1 MTAAGPSLPVLM
13 LALLA
18 THLAGMGA
26 FLTVPV
32 LAPAIAAETGLAASL
47 VGLHTALVYAGALLT
62 GPLTGPL
69 IQRFGAVRVLQLGM
83 LLVGAGIALAALGQV
98 WALVL
103 SAFVA
108 GMGHGP
114 VTPGGSHLLAGRTP
128 PRRRALVFSLKQAG
142 VPVGAMLIAAT
153 APLIALFAGWRAGVL
168 AIAATAIVVAIA
180 LQPLRAALDAG
191 RDPHAGGA
199 GLGALWRGAAG
210 SLGLLRTDAAL
221 RRLTVMSCGYGVA
234 QFCFITFFVA
244 FQVTQLGTPLAEA
257 GLRLALAQAA
267 GVAGRIAW
275 ALIADRVGARLPL
288 LGCGIGAAVAAL
300 ALAAAGPGW
309 PVALVVLAGIVMG
322 ATAVGW
328 HGVML
333 AETARI
339 APEGQVGGATAAV
352 SFAFA
357 LTMLVAPPAFSA
369 LVGLTGGYA
378 AGFLLCVLAA
388 LGGAAAI
395 LRQR

>member
-1 MTAAGPSLPVLM
+1 M

-83 LLVGAGIALAALGQV
+83 LLVGAGIALAVLGQA
-98 WALVL
+98 WALAL

-142 VPVGAMLIAAT
+142 VPVGAMLIAAI

-168 AIAATAIVVAIA
+168 AVAATAVVVAIG
-180 LQPLRAALDAG
+180 LQPLRASLDAD
-191 RDPHAGGA
+191 RDPRTGGA
-199 GLGALWRGAAG
+199 GLRALWQGAGG

-221 RRLTVMSCGYGVA
+221 RRLTLMSCGYGVA

-275 ALIADRVGARLPL
+275 ALMADRVGARLPL
-288 LGCGIGAAVAAL
+288 MACGIGAALAGL

-309 PVALVVLAGIVMG
+309 PVGLVILAGIVMG

-328 HGVML
+328 NGVML
-333 AETARI
+333 AEAARI
-339 APEGQVGGATAAV
+339 APAGQVGGATAAV

-357 LTMLVAPPAFSA
+357 VTMLVAPPAFSA
-369 LVGLTGGYA
+369 LVGLTGGYT
-378 AGFLLCVLAA
+378 AGFLLCVVAA
-388 LGGAAAI
+388 LGGAAAM